1 MKTFTYGE
9 DNLQALDLY
18 EPEEWNSKTLML
30 IHGGGW
36 WQGDKGKEKE
46 VAYRLTVEGYQVAA
60 VNYRLALQSKN
71 LFPTQNEDVETAYTW
86 LIKNIPAFQEDNIA
100 FIGGSTG
107 GHLASFLGLTKGRPF
122 VSLSGLLDLKG
133 FYENHEKA
141 IPKQLII
148 DPKLPSQKIDQEGA
162 NNAYYKWII
171 ENLLDSINDDNLEK
185 ASIFSKVT
193 EKSGPGLLCNSMNE
207 IVPAYEHQRL
217 AELLR
222 HQQIPVETCLLS
234 GSRHGEA
241 YIDDVWPNILNF
253 LTRYI

>member
-1 MKTFTYGE
+1 MKTFNYGKDE
-9 DNLQALDLY
+9 LQALDLY
-18 EPEEWNSKTLML
+18 QPKEWNGKTLVL

-46 VAYRLTVEGYQVAA
+46 VATGLATEGYQVAA
-60 VNYRLALQSKN
+60 LNYRLATQAKN
-71 LFPTQNEDVETAYTW
+71 LFPTQNEDVEAAYTW
-86 LIKNIPAFQEDNIA
+86 LLKNVPDFKADNIA

-107 GHLASFLGLTKGRPF
+107 GHLAAYLGLTKGRPF

-133 FYENHEKA
+133 FYENHKET

-148 DPKLPSQKIDQEGA
+148 APDLPSKKIDQAGA
-162 NNAYYKWII
+162 NDSYYKWII
-171 ENLLDSINDDNLEK
+171 ENLLASINDDSLEK

-193 EKSGPGLLCNSMNE
+193 KKSGPGLLCNSMNE
-207 IVPAYEHQRL
+207 LVPAYEHQKL

-222 HQQIPVETCLLS
+222 QEQIPVETCLLS

-241 YIDDVWPNILNF
+241 YIDDIWPNLLNF
-253 LTRYI
+253 LKRYI